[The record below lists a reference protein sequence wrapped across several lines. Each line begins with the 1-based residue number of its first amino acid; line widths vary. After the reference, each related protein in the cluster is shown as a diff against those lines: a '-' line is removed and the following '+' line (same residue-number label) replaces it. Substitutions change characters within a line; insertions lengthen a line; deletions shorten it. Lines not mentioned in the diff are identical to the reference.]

1 MARNTT
7 RRAIDFESL
16 ALENGL
22 ITDEQLDTLRE
33 AFTSQSEP
41 RKPIEEVA
49 VDRGM
54 LDLEQVRAIQLA
66 QKRLRKEEAK
76 RTLLQIP
83 GYEILSVLGDGG
95 LGTVYRAR
103 QVSMNRIVA
112 LKVLHRQWVA
122 DEEFR
127 KRFLLEARIVGKMSH
142 PNLINVFDV
151 GKEGGTYYF
160 SMEFVDDDTVADVIK
175 ADKKI
180 PPPRASE
187 ILIQVLRA
195 IRYISEFGLV
205 HRDIKPAN
213 ILLTKTGQAK
223 LGDFGF
229 VQSQLD
235 KELGYEGMVLG
246 TPDYISPEQAMG
258 ADNLDYRS
266 DIYSMGV
273 TFFHMLTGKLPY
285 DGTASKVMEAHVR
298 RDMPS
303 IREHWPDAPQLV
315 VDVMGRMT
323 ARSKDDRYSDFDELF
338 RDFEAIRSLDPKY
351 ETKAGHGTVMGQ
363 LRHEQLRLKE
373 IEERLTR
380 LNEKLEKARQKNKV
394 LIGAL
399 GIAVLTV
406 LILAFMV

>member
-1 MARNTT
+1 
-7 RRAIDFESL
+7 
-16 ALENGL
+16 
-22 ITDEQLDTLRE
+22 
-33 AFTSQSEP
+33 
-41 RKPIEEVA
+41 
-49 VDRGM
+49 
-54 LDLEQVRAIQLA
+54 
-66 QKRLRKEEAK
+66 
-76 RTLLQIP
+76 
-83 GYEILSVLGDGG
+83 
-95 LGTVYRAR
+95 
-103 QVSMNRIVA
+103 
-112 LKVLHRQWVA
+112 
-122 DEEFR
+122 
-127 KRFLLEARIVGKMSH
+127 
-142 PNLINVFDV
+142 
-151 GKEGGTYYF
+151 
-160 SMEFVDDDTVADVIK
+160 
-175 ADKKI
+175 
-180 PPPRASE
+180 
-187 ILIQVLRA
+187 
-195 IRYISEFGLV
+195 
-205 HRDIKPAN
+205 
-213 ILLTKTGQAK
+213 
-223 LGDFGF
+223 
-229 VQSQLD
+229 
-235 KELGYEGMVLG
+235 MVLG